1 MIVYHF
7 RNTKYGI
14 RSITE
19 RRLKISQLMDLNDPF
34 EFLGVELSNK
44 SLRRAMNQT
53 KEELSRANGLLCFNK
68 KWNNPLHWA
77 HYADSHKGIC
87 MGFDIPKNKLEK
99 VKYINNRIKCSDS
112 IDMKLMQKCL
122 FTKFKQW
129 EYEQEYRFYIK
140 LDKSTEENGLYFFD
154 FAKDMKLK
162 KVIVG
167 CRSEASRK
175 DISVALG
182 DLSSKVEVFKAR
194 PAFKTFSVVRNK
206 DEKLWA

>member
-7 RNTKYGI
+7 RNASNGI

-19 RRLKISQLMDLNDPF
+19 GRLKIGRLMDLNDPF
-34 EFLGVELSNK
+34 EFLGIELSNS
-44 SLRRAMNQT
+44 SLRHAMNQT
-53 KEELSRANGLLCFNK
+53 KKELSEGNGLLCFNK

-87 MGFDIPKNKLEK
+87 MGFKIPNNKLEK
-99 VKYINNRIKCSDS
+99 ITYVKNRIKCSDS
-112 IDMKLMQKCL
+112 IDMNLMKKCL

-140 LDKSTEENGLYFFD
+140 LDKNTEENGLYFFD
-154 FAKDMKLK
+154 FGKDMKLT

-167 CRSEASRK
+167 CRSELSRK
-175 DISVALG
+175 SISNALG
-182 DLSSKVEVFKAR
+182 DLESEVEVFKAR

-206 DEKLWA
+206 DEKRWA